1 MLFECPYHASCTKLV
16 VVGCAQAK
24 LPHGARPI
32 LCASRSARLLI
43 ISQATRQQGSSDWYP
58 VERRKRRSPEG
69 LEGFEPFD
77 LLRREKNRDPSYRF
91 CHPGA
96 AANGGDKPPRPE
108 CAPLWHGRV
117 LDHLPNLQLTLLV
130 GQYSQKRY
138 LGSGRKSSMTETV
151 KAFPEYGPK
160 FFPLP
165 HPSWRSG
172 IWMQRQP
179 WFEQE
184 VIPQLRRAVRR
195 VVKD

>member
-1 MLFECPYHASCTKLV
+1 MSLSPILHEISACRMCE
-16 VVGCAQAK
+16 AK

-32 LCASRSARLLI
+32 LRASRNARLLI
-43 ISQATRQQGSSDWYP
+43 ISQAPGSKVHETGIPWNDASGDRLRDWMDLNQSTFYDQRKIAILPIGFCYP
-58 VERRKRRSPEG
+58 GR
-69 LEGFEPFD
+69 
-77 LLRREKNRDPSYRF
+77 
-91 CHPGA
+91 

-151 KAFPEYGPK
+151 RAFPEYGPK

-172 IWMQRQP
+172 IWMKREP
-179 WFEQE
+179 WFEKK

-195 VVKD
+195 AIED